1 MTVPQE
7 PQCVKLGKI
16 DPNREFCYT
25 SSEMKARDIYSS
37 YLLMSGIVCFVLGIG
52 NWVVGAVETTKYQN
66 LLHRTEQTGLE
77 ESYRSFQE
85 LDHQKNEEVLR
96 RINEDREKYN
106 AARVKLNF
114 FYVVLTGGR
123 TLFLCGVLLMLWS
136 LIRLIRRDAQKKMS
150 TLSGLSRSDNAGS

>member
-1 MTVPQE
+1 VTVPQE

>member
-1 MTVPQE
+1 MKLHLVGNS
-7 PQCVKLGKI
+7 VKCIVYVKI
-16 DPNREFCYT
+16 
-25 SSEMKARDIYSS
+25 RDVYSS
-37 YLLMSGIVCFVLGIG
+37 YLLIAGVACFILGIG

-114 FYVVLTGGR
+114 FYVVLTGGK
-123 TLFLCGVLLMLWS
+123 TLFLCGILLMLLS
-136 LIRLIRRDAQKKMS
+136 LIRLIRRDAQMKIN
-150 TLSGLSRSDNAGS
+150 TLSGWTKTDNAGT